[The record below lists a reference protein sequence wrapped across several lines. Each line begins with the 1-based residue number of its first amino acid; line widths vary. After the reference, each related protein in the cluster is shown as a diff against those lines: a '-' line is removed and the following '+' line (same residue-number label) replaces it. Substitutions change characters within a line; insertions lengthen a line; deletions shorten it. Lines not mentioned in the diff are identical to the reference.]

1 MAPGHPGSKARG
13 RTDMTLEQAISL
25 AAQVHE
31 GQLDKAGEAYILHPL
46 RVMLRLETV
55 EERRVAVL
63 HDVVE
68 DSGVTLDTLRR
79 KGLPEQE
86 VLAVAALTKGE
97 GETYDA
103 FIERAGRNGLARRVK
118 LADLEDNSDRSR
130 LKVIGPRE
138 EERLAKYR
146 RAKERLQAI
155 L

>member
-1 MAPGHPGSKARG
+1 
-13 RTDMTLEQAISL
+13 MTLEQAISL

-46 RVMLRLETV
+46 RVMLRLETI

-103 FIERAGRNGLARRVK
+103 FIGRAGKNRLARRVK

-130 LKVIGPRE
+130 LKVIGPGE

-146 RAKERLQAI
+146 KAKERLLAI
-155 L
+155 R

>member
-1 MAPGHPGSKARG
+1 
-13 RTDMTLEQAISL
+13 MTLEQAISL

-46 RVMLRLETV
+46 RVMLRLETI

-79 KGLPEQE
+79 KGLPEEE
-86 VLAVAALTKGE
+86 VLAVAALTRGE
-97 GETYDA
+97 GETYEA

-118 LADLEDNSDRSR
+118 LADLADNSDRSR
-130 LKVIGPRE
+130 LRVIGPE
-138 EERLAKYR
+138 EEARLAKYR
-146 RAKERLQAI
+146 RARERLEAI
-155 L
+155 R